1 MQVMIAAVIGAEGKM
16 GVWLQDHLPKIG
28 FDVTCFDKRKGDDPS
43 VLYEVDIIIVSVPV
57 AVTREVIR
65 KTVKHMRKGS
75 ILVEISSLK
84 SGVHEE
90 MVKVAGEGFNAVSI
104 HPMFGPSVK
113 DLTGKTVAVVPV
125 LDVKKEKEVAARLFP
140 GATLVEVEPAQHDK
154 LMAHILSL
162 PYLVNMALAAT
173 MSDVNLSLLK
183 QLSGTSFA
191 LQYTLV
197 QSVAGETTSLV
208 HALLSE
214 NKYLGET
221 AEELVSNMRRL
232 LDSVGSKD
240 DFSAIHKQI
249 RAKMMEDP
257 SHVRAPEL
265 RQAAY
270 NAVKP
275 LLR

>member
-1 MQVMIAAVIGAEGKM
+1 MQVMLVTVIGAEGKM
-16 GVWLQDHLPKIG
+16 GGWLLDHLPRIG
-28 FDVTCFDKRKGDDPS
+28 FDVATFDDRKGDSPC
-43 VLYEVDIIIVSVPV
+43 VLKEVDIVIVSVPV
-57 AVTREVIR
+57 SATAKVIR
-65 KTVKHMRKGS
+65 KTIRHMMKGS
-75 ILVEISSLK
+75 TLVEIASLK
-84 SGVHEE
+84 SGIHEE
-90 MVKVAGEGFNAVSI
+90 MVNIAGYGINAVSI
-104 HPMFGPSVK
+104 HPMFGPSVM
-113 DLTGKTVAVVPV
+113 DLTEKTVAVVPV
-125 LDVKKEKEVAARLFP
+125 VDTKKETEVASKLFP

-173 MSDVNLSLLK
+173 MGDVDLNLLK

-214 NKYLGET
+214 NKHLEET
-221 AEELVSNMRRL
+221 SEELISNMKEL
-232 LDSVGSKD
+232 MDASSSKD
-240 DFSAIHKQI
+240 SFRALHQGI

-257 SHVRAPEL
+257 CHVKAPEL

>member
-1 MQVMIAAVIGAEGKM
+1 MLAAVIGAKGKM
-16 GVWLQDHLPKIG
+16 GVWLMDHLPRIG
-28 FDVTCFDKRKGDDPS
+28 FDVVSFDERKGDNPS
-43 VLYEVDIIIVSVPV
+43 VLKEADVVIVSVPISATV
-57 AVTREVIR
+57 DVVR
-65 KTVKHMRKGS
+65 KTARHMKKGS
-75 ILVEISSLK
+75 TIVEISSIK
-84 SGVHEE
+84 SGIKEE
-90 MVKVAGEGFNAVSI
+90 MVKVSSSGIEAVSL

-113 DLTGKTVAVVPV
+113 DLTGKTVAVIPV
-125 LDVKKEKEVAARLFP
+125 MNTDSEREWASTLFP
-140 GATLVEVEPAQHDK
+140 GVDLVDVAPSKHDK
-154 LMAHILSL
+154 LMAHILSV

-173 MSDVNLSLLK
+173 MNDMDLGLLK

-214 NKYLGET
+214 NKFLEET
-221 AEELVSNMRRL
+221 TTELIDNMRTLLDASSSKEELQV
-232 LDSVGSKD
+232 
-240 DFSAIHKQI
+240 IHEGIKE
-249 RAKMMEDP
+249 KMSEDP
-257 SHVRAPEL
+257 RHTDAPML

>member
-16 GVWLQDHLPKIG
+16 GVWLQDHLPRIG
-28 FDVTCFDKRKGDDPS
+28 VNVVSFDDRKGDDPS
-43 VLYEVDIIIVSVPV
+43 VLYNADIIVSVPV
-57 AVTREVIR
+57 AVTGDVIR

-75 ILVEISSLK
+75 TLVEISSLK

-90 MVKVAGEGFNAVSI
+90 MVNVAGCGIEAVSL

-113 DLTGKTVAVVPV
+113 DLIGKTVAVVPV
-125 LDVKKEKEVAARLFP
+125 VDVKKEKEVASRLFP

-173 MSDVNLSLLK
+173 MGDVDLSLLK

-208 HALLSE
+208 HALLNE

-221 AEELVSNMRRL
+221 AGELVSNMRRL
-232 LDSVGSKD
+232 LDSVSSKAE
-240 DFSAIHKQI
+240 FSAIHKQI
-249 RAKMMEDP
+249 KAKMMEDP
-257 SHVRAPEL
+257 SHVKAPEL